1 MTERARTLPQS
12 AKFHALC
19 GEVARQATFGGR
31 KLSGQQWKV
40 LFCSALAIID
50 GDDPDL
56 VQGLAGE
63 FVALRESTARMSAA
77 RMNNLIEYASCW
89 AAENGIKLTK

>member
-19 GEVARQATFGGR
+19 GEVAKQARFGGR

-50 GDDPDL
+50 GEDPDL

-63 FVALRESTARMSAA
+63 FVMLRESTARMSAS
-77 RMNNLIEYASCW
+77 RMNNLIEYATYW
-89 AAENGIKLTK
+89 AVQNGIKLSK